1 MPSVSSWLCGRT
13 HVGCQL
19 FQCFLKFKG
28 IKFSFLNEVM
38 AAPPFGRGK
47 PLKDLLGV
55 SLVLSLTSLPGKFLA
70 SLSFTSVNSFGG
82 REKPVF
88 CPYRSSSLASRV
100 ACARQGDPE

>member
-55 SLVLSLTSLPGKFLA
+55 SLVLSLTSLPGSKYSCQISWQIAVFL
-70 SLSFTSVNSFGG
+70 VV
-82 REKPVF
+82 RH
-88 CPYRSSSLASRV
+88 
-100 ACARQGDPE
+100 